1 MSTTTKRWT
10 SADLERLPD
19 DGTRYEIIDGELFM
33 SKSPHVFH
41 LRVCSELHKVLSI
54 WNDIANS
61 GEVFEGA
68 GLIFAPD
75 DDVIPDLIW
84 ISNERIKTAL
94 RADGHIYDAAELVIE
109 VLSPGSANERRDR
122 VAKLDLY
129 SRRGVDEYWI
139 VSWPTRS
146 IDIFRRV
153 GYKLTLTATLRDD
166 DVIESPLLTQFSCP
180 VADIFRMI
188 PIEYD

>member
-1 MSTTTKRWT
+1 MLIDGQSSDSRKAVLLNLKAPRFTWVKRGRHMSTTTKRWT

-122 VAKLDLY
+122 V
-129 SRRGVDEYWI
+129 
-139 VSWPTRS
+139 
-146 IDIFRRV
+146 
-153 GYKLTLTATLRDD
+153 
-166 DVIESPLLTQFSCP
+166 
-180 VADIFRMI
+180 
-188 PIEYD
+188 